1 MKNPFHNIIRLVII
15 LLMPVFLHAQMQMAS
30 ANRFFEKNDI
40 HKDTKI
46 VIKSDFS
53 EIKVNTWDKQDFY
66 AQVSIEVR
74 GKNKE
79 KVKRVLDHISIE
91 YTTNDESIVLQSHFP
106 KNKSGVRYKVIFS
119 IKIPKSNPLVIHSNF
134 SDINVG
140 ETFGPV
146 EIFSDYSKIIL
157 DRLHHEENLIEGD
170 FNSQGKI
177 GFVRGLRLK
186 TEYSDWNIDL
196 GFKVIADLEFTSL
209 QIDRLKTL
217 TFDGDYNKI
226 HIKRIKNFD
235 AETDFSTLRIGKVYK
250 MNLDGDY
257 NKIFVQQLPQQFKM
271 IQIEGDFNE
280 IEIANPRKTPFK
292 FEIFME
298 YGNFD
303 IVNDADVHKTE
314 EGTLEKHIKGTYK
327 NAETGGFIRLNLE
340 HSNVKI
346 INNIK
351 TEENEK
357 N

>member
-15 LLMPVFLHAQMQMAS
+15 LLMPVFLHAQMQLAS

-91 YTTNDESIVLQSHFP
+91 YSTNDESIVLKSHFP
-106 KNKSGVRYKVIFS
+106 KNKSGVKYKIIFN
-119 IKIPKSNPLVIHSNF
+119 IKIPKTNPLAIHANF
-134 SDINVG
+134 SDIHVG

-146 EIFSDYSKIIL
+146 EIFSEYSKIIL

-196 GFKVIADLEFTSL
+196 GFKVIADIEFTSL

-217 TFDGDYNKI
+217 TFDGNYNKI
-226 HIKRIKNFD
+226 HIKRVKNLH

-257 NKIFVQQLPQQFKM
+257 NKIFIQQLPQQFKM

-298 YGNFD
+298 HGDLDVLSEKD
-303 IVNDADVHKTE
+303 IQMTE
-314 EGTLEKHIKGTYK
+314 EGTVEKHIIGFYK
-327 NAETGGFIRLNLE
+327 NPEEAGFIRMDLE
-340 HSNVKI
+340 HSKVKL
-346 INNIK
+346 INHIK